1 MSTPAAP
8 SLAEQRR
15 VVREEL
21 RAQRLTLAQDLDAAG
36 GAGGARGAY
45 PRSVTLRWLIQEP
58 ELVAR
63 LVERIAGGRLAAAV
77 PGALLFVRF
86 LRSAIVPR

>member
-1 MSTPAAP
+1 VSVPAAP
-8 SLAEQRR
+8 PLAEQRR
-15 VVREEL
+15 VVREQL
-21 RAQRLTLAQDLDAAG
+21 RAQRLTLSRDLDAAG
-36 GAGGARGAY
+36 SGASGY
-45 PRSVTLRWLIQEP
+45 PRSVTVRWLIQEP

-63 LVERIAGGRLAAAV
+63 IVGRIAGGRVAAAV